1 MVKIATIRA
10 VAELQVGCATA
21 RSRVVRV
28 GALGLHYLEWGSA
41 DHPPLLFLHG
51 GSAHAHW
58 FDAVAPAFADRY
70 HVVSLDQRGHGES
83 EWARPATYAT
93 EDFAGDLL
101 AVFDALGWRQAI
113 VVGHSMG
120 GHNAMAFSGWHSERV
135 RALVVVDSRP
145 SIPEDR
151 LKQMH
156 KRGYRALRLHPTRE
170 DAVAA
175 FRLLP
180 RETTADPRLLAHL
193 ATMGV
198 VARDGGWVYRFDP
211 EANRSRQPTDTL
223 SLLDRITAPALVV
236 RGELS
241 PVLSRALADRVVT
254 TIRGAR
260 LVEIPG
266 TYHHLVLDAPAAF
279 VAVLA
284 DFLSTLR

>member
-10 VAELQVGCATA
+10 VAELQMGCATA

-28 GALGLHYLEWGSA
+28 GTLGLHYLEWGSA

-58 FDAVAPAFADRY
+58 
-70 HVVSLDQRGHGES
+70 
-83 EWARPATYAT
+83 
-93 EDFAGDLL
+93 
-101 AVFDALGWRQAI
+101 
-113 VVGHSMG
+113 
-120 GHNAMAFSGWHSERV
+120 
-135 RALVVVDSRP
+135 
-145 SIPEDR
+145 
-151 LKQMH
+151 
-156 KRGYRALRLHPTRE
+156 E

-266 TYHHLVLDAPAAF
+266 TYHHLLLDAPAAF

-284 DFLSTLR
+284 DFLSLLR

>member
-28 GALGLHYLEWGSA
+28 GTLGLHYLEWGSA

-113 VVGHSMG
+113 IVGHSMG
-120 GHNAMAFSGWHSERV
+120 CHHAMAFSGWHSERV
-135 RALVVVDSRP
+135 RALVVVDSRR
-145 SIPEDR
+145 SEER
-151 LKQMH
+151 RVGK
-156 KRGYRALRLHPTRE
+156 E
-170 DAVAA
+170 C
-175 FRLLP
+175 
-180 RETTADPRLLAHL
+180 
-193 ATMGV
+193 
-198 VARDGGWVYRFDP
+198 
-211 EANRSRQPTDTL
+211 RSRW
-223 SLLDRITAPALVV
+223 
-236 RGELS
+236 S
-241 PVLSRALADRVVT
+241 PD
-254 TIRGAR
+254 
-260 LVEIPG
+260 
-266 TYHHLVLDAPAAF
+266 H
-279 VAVLA
+279 
-284 DFLSTLR
+284 

>member
-10 VAELQVGCATA
+10 VAELQMGCATA

-28 GALGLHYLEWGSA
+28 GTLGLHYLEWGSA

-51 GSAHAHW
+51 SSAHAHW
-58 FDAVAPAFADRY
+58 FDAVAPSFADRY
-70 HVVSLDQRGHGES
+70 HVVSLDQRGHCER

-93 EDFAGDLL
+93 E
-101 AVFDALGWRQAI
+101 
-113 VVGHSMG
+113 
-120 GHNAMAFSGWHSERV
+120 
-135 RALVVVDSRP
+135 
-145 SIPEDR
+145 
-151 LKQMH
+151 
-156 KRGYRALRLHPTRE
+156 
-170 DAVAA
+170 
-175 FRLLP
+175 
-180 RETTADPRLLAHL
+180 DPRLLAHL

-266 TYHHLVLDAPAAF
+266 TYHLLLLDAPAAL

-284 DFLSTLR
+284 ALLSLLRSF

>member
-28 GALGLHYLEWGSA
+28 GTLGLHYLEWGSA

-113 VVGHSMG
+113 IVGRSEERRVGKEGRTRWARCRSEKKG
-120 GHNAMAFSGWHSERV
+120 GRRTRGPH
-135 RALVVVDSRP
+135 
-145 SIPEDR
+145 DR
-151 LKQMH
+151 DAARQRRSH
-156 KRGYRALRLHPTRE
+156 KAGRR
-170 DAVAA
+170 VAA
-175 FRLLP
+175 
-180 RETTADPRLLAHL
+180 
-193 ATMGV
+193 
-198 VARDGGWVYRFDP
+198 
-211 EANRSRQPTDTL
+211 
-223 SLLDRITAPALVV
+223 
-236 RGELS
+236 RG
-241 PVLSRALADRVVT
+241 
-254 TIRGAR
+254 
-260 LVEIPG
+260 
-266 TYHHLVLDAPAAF
+266 
-279 VAVLA
+279 
-284 DFLSTLR
+284 

>member
-1 MVKIATIRA
+1 MVKVATIRA
-10 VAELQVGCATA
+10 VAELQMGCVTA
-21 RSRVVRV
+21 RSRIVRV
-28 GALGLHYLEWGSA
+28 GRLGLHCLEWGNT
-41 DHPPLLFLHG
+41 DRLPLLFLHG

-58 FDAVAPAFADRY
+58 FDAVAPAAPTRFHGGPAG
-70 HVVSLDQRGHGES
+70 RGSRRGS

-93 EDFAGDLL
+93 EDFVADLL
-101 AVFDALGWRQAI
+101 GVFDALGWRQAI

-120 GHNAMAFSGWHSERV
+120 GHNAMAFSGWHPERV

-156 KRGYRALRLHPTRE
+156 KRGYRALRLHATRE

-241 PVLSRALADRVVT
+241 PVLSRELADRVVT

-279 VAVLA
+279 VRVLD
-284 DFLSTLR
+284 DFLSTLN

>member
-1 MVKIATIRA
+1 MVKIVTIRA
-10 VAELQVGCATA
+10 VAELQMGCATA

-41 DHPPLLFLHG
+41 DHPPLLFL
-51 GSAHAHW
+51 
-58 FDAVAPAFADRY
+58 
-70 HVVSLDQRGHGES
+70 
-83 EWARPATYAT
+83 
-93 EDFAGDLL
+93 
-101 AVFDALGWRQAI
+101 
-113 VVGHSMG
+113 
-120 GHNAMAFSGWHSERV
+120 
-135 RALVVVDSRP
+135 VDPRP
-145 SIPEDR
+145 SFPEDR

-170 DAVAA
+170 AAVAA

-223 SLLDRITAPALVV
+223 SLLDRITAPALIV

-241 PVLSRALADRVVT
+241 PVLTRDMADRVVT
-254 TIRGAR
+254 TIPGAR
-260 LVEIPG
+260 FVEIPG

-279 VAVLA
+279 VRALA
-284 DFLSTLR
+284 DFLSTLK